1 MPTSAAPAPIPGRQR
16 SRQRENLGGKMTR
29 FLRTTRILLATMAA
43 ALALVLPAAAPAH
56 AAGPRNCTELTGRDI
71 DRVGC
76 WELVWVDDVEYRM
89 TFANVQFKGKVPS
102 DRLGNFYVIG
112 PQDDTPQSEDATFV
126 HDHTVAGTPQQNH
139 GSYRVHLRGIFV
151 LCSAAGLESG
161 ACVATLS
168 PLEGL
173 GTLPLATTVN
183 GQMLTSVEAI
193 EAAAEA
199 GLVTLLDTGAVLVG
213 TISGK

>member
-1 MPTSAAPAPIPGRQR
+1 MRPSSTTTRSPARH
-16 SRQRENLGGKMTR
+16 S
-29 FLRTTRILLATMAA
+29 RTTA
-43 ALALVLPAAAPAH
+43 
-56 AAGPRNCTELTGRDI
+56 LTGST
-71 DRVGC
+71 C
-76 WELVWVDDVEYRM
+76 
-89 TFANVQFKGKVPS
+89 AAS
-102 DRLGNFYVIG
+102 
-112 PQDDTPQSEDATFV
+112 S
-126 HDHTVAGTPQQNH
+126 
-139 GSYRVHLRGIFV
+139 S

-183 GQMLTSVEAI
+183 GQLLTSVEAI
-193 EAAAEA
+193 EAAAAA

>member
-1 MPTSAAPAPIPGRQR
+1 
-16 SRQRENLGGKMTR
+16 MTR
-29 FLRTTRILLATMAA
+29 FRHTTRILMATMAA

-56 AAGPRNCTELTGRDI
+56 AAGPRNCTELTGRDV

-76 WELVWVDDVEYRM
+76 YELVWVDGVEVRM
-89 TFANVQFKGKVPS
+89 TFANVQFKGKVPN
-102 DRLGNFYVIG
+102 DKLGTFYVIG

-126 HDHTVAGTPQQNH
+126 HDHTVAATPQQNH
-139 GSYRVHLRGIFV
+139 GTYSVHLRGIFV
-151 LCSAAGLESG
+151 LCSAEGLASG

-173 GTLPLATTVN
+173 GTLALATTVN

>member
-1 MPTSAAPAPIPGRQR
+1 MIV
-16 SRQRENLGGKMTR
+16 
-29 FLRTTRILLATMAA
+29 
-43 ALALVLPAAAPAH
+43 LVQPVIWPVP
-56 AAGPRNCTELTGRDI
+56 GPRNRQPGPADPGPHRDVT
-71 DRVGC
+71 DPG
-76 WELVWVDDVEYRM
+76 
-89 TFANVQFKGKVPS
+89 TAPPGQQ
-102 DRLGNFYVIG
+102 LGNFYVIG

-151 LCSAAGLESG
+151 LCSAEGLATG
-161 ACVATLS
+161 ACIATFS
-168 PLEGL
+168 PLEGA

-183 GQMLTSVEAI
+183 GQSLTSVEAI

-199 GLVTLLDTGAVLVG
+199 GLVTLQDTGAVLVG

>member
-1 MPTSAAPAPIPGRQR
+1 
-16 SRQRENLGGKMTR
+16 
-29 FLRTTRILLATMAA
+29 
-43 ALALVLPAAAPAH
+43 
-56 AAGPRNCTELTGRDI
+56 
-71 DRVGC
+71 
-76 WELVWVDDVEYRM
+76 M
-89 TFANVQFKGKVPS
+89 TFANVQFRGKVPS

-151 LCSAAGLESG
+151 LCSDEGLATG

-183 GQMLTSVEAI
+183 GQMLTSVESI

>member
-1 MPTSAAPAPIPGRQR
+1 
-16 SRQRENLGGKMTR
+16 MTR
-29 FLRTTRILLATMAA
+29 FLRAMRILMATVAA
-43 ALALVLPAAAPAH
+43 ALALVLPTAAPAH
-56 AAGPRNCTELTGRDI
+56 AAGPRNCTELTGRDV

-76 WELVWVDDVEYRM
+76 YELVWVDGVEYRM
-89 TFANVQFKGKVPS
+89 TFANVQFNGKVPS
-102 DRLGNFYVIG
+102 DRLGTFYVIG
-112 PQDDTPQSEDATFV
+112 PQTDTPQSEDATFV

-151 LCSAAGLESG
+151 LCSAEGLASG
-161 ACVATLS
+161 ACEATLS

-183 GQMLTSVEAI
+183 GQPLTSVEAI

>member
-1 MPTSAAPAPIPGRQR
+1 MNR
-16 SRQRENLGGKMTR
+16 L
-29 FLRTTRILLATMAA
+29 LRMMRILTATMALA
-43 ALALVLPAAAPAH
+43 ALALVVPAAAQ
-56 AAGPRNCTELTGRDI
+56 AAGPRNCTELTGRDV

-76 WELVWVDDVEYRM
+76 YELVWVDGVEYRM
-89 TFANVQFKGKVPS
+89 TFANVQFRGKVPS

-151 LCSAAGLESG
+151 LCSAEGIESG
-161 ACVATLS
+161 ACVPTLS

-183 GQMLTSVEAI
+183 GQMLTSVETI

>member
-1 MPTSAAPAPIPGRQR
+1 
-16 SRQRENLGGKMTR
+16 
-29 FLRTTRILLATMAA
+29 
-43 ALALVLPAAAPAH
+43 
-56 AAGPRNCTELTGRDI
+56 
-71 DRVGC
+71 
-76 WELVWVDDVEYRM
+76 LVWVDDVEHRM
-89 TFANVQFKGKVPS
+89 TFANVQFRGKVPS

-151 LCSAAGLESG
+151 LCSTEGLATG
-161 ACVATLS
+161 ACEATLS

-183 GQMLTSVEAI
+183 GQPLTSVEAI
-193 EAAAEA
+193 EAAENA

>member
-1 MPTSAAPAPIPGRQR
+1 M
-16 SRQRENLGGKMTR
+16 M
-29 FLRTTRILLATMAA
+29 RILMATMALA
-43 ALALVLPAAAPAH
+43 ALALVVPVAAQ

-76 WELVWVDDVEYRM
+76 YELVWVDGYEYRM
-89 TFANVQFKGKVPS
+89 TFANVQFRGKVPS

-126 HDHTVAGTPQQNH
+126 HDHTIAGTPQQNH

-151 LCSAAGLESG
+151 LCSDEGLATG

-183 GQMLTSVEAI
+183 GQMLTSVETI